1 MIQID
6 EIMDVSYRK
15 KIGNQK
21 GSNVYVKMVANFCSE
36 NMLEY
41 SARTVELGLI
51 ELEQKSGSNYNVGD
65 PNTAIFFHSKFTSDS
80 KYRIRI

>member
-6 EIMDVSYRK
+6 EIMDVNYRK
-15 KIGNQK
+15 KIGTQK
-21 GSNVYVKMVANFCSE
+21 GTNVYVKMIANFCSE

-51 ELEQKSGSNYNVGD
+51 ELEQRSASNYKVSD
-65 PNTAIFFHSKFTSDS
+65 PNMAIFFHSKFTSDS
-80 KYRIRI
+80 KYRIKV